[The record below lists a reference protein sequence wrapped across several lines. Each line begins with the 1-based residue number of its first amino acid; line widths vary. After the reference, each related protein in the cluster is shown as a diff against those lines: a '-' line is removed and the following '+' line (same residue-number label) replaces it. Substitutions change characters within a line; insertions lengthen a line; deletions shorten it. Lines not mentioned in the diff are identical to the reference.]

1 MKRLILFMAFMLMGV
16 LTFAQDTFTV
26 SANSEDIS
34 QNLDLKVV
42 AKLFAEA
49 ESVEQFEV
57 MLNNPDSA
65 FSNLDLNGDGNID
78 YLRVVESGSTDSRLI
93 IIQAVLAQDI
103 YQDVAS
109 IYVQKDEQNKVTV
122 QIIGD
127 EYVYGTNYIIEPV
140 YVYRPVIYTYLW
152 SSLWHPWYSP
162 WYWNYYPHW
171 WYHRHCYSY
180 HWYYDRCY
188 RFHHHHHAHC
198 SFHHGHHPHHGYHE
212 MHGNISHREY
222 ATAHPDRT
230 FTRRTNVVN
239 AREIQRTSSVRS
251 TVTREP
257 NQTVRSH
264 PSTNRS
270 TNIRTTQPTEHRSTG
285 ATRTTSRSTSQTQ
298 TRGTSTRTTQP
309 VQRSTSVTRTQ
320 TTTRST
326 STRTSQPTQTTRTSS
341 NTRTSSTPVRTS
353 SPSPSSRGSGS
364 APRSGGG
371 RSIRR

>member
-1 MKRLILFMAFMLMGV
+1 MKRLFLFIAMLLMGV

-34 QNLDLKVV
+34 QNLDLTVV

-49 ESVEQFEV
+49 ETTEQFEII
-57 MLNNPDSA
+57 LNNPDST
-65 FSNLDLNGDGNID
+65 FSNLDLNGDGDID
-78 YLRVVESGSTDSRLI
+78 YLRVVESGSTNSRLI
-93 IIQAVLAQDI
+93 IIQAILAQDI

-188 RFHHHHHAHC
+188 RFHHHHHYYRRYA
-198 SFHHGHHPHHGYHE
+198 YHTC
-212 MHGNISHREY
+212 HS
-222 ATAHPDRT
+222 
-230 FTRRTNVVN
+230 
-239 AREIQRTSSVRS
+239 Q
-251 TVTREP
+251 
-257 NQTVRSH
+257 QT
-264 PSTNRS
+264 
-270 TNIRTTQPTEHRSTG
+270 G
-285 ATRTTSRSTSQTQ
+285 
-298 TRGTSTRTTQP
+298 
-309 VQRSTSVTRTQ
+309 
-320 TTTRST
+320 
-326 STRTSQPTQTTRTSS
+326 
-341 NTRTSSTPVRTS
+341 
-353 SPSPSSRGSGS
+353 
-364 APRSGGG
+364 
-371 RSIRR
+371 